1 MDQAL
6 RLIRVDIMDLPV
18 NNLDEDGNNGGIEGE
33 DGMGRDMNGTDVVR
47 REGRAKGSW
56 EDSLNDLE
64 RVQGVMARV
73 RSANMLGETAKLE
86 VRRLSKHCT
95 CCIRRPLLCG
105 SILTALEARGSPPQ
119 QATHLHL
126 DIFGLPRPRP
136 GWVRAPTEDMLP
148 LTTLTF
154 RCS

>member
-18 NNLDEDGNNGGIEGE
+18 DNLDEDGNNGGIEGE
-33 DGMGRDMNGTDVVR
+33 DGMGRDKNGTDFAR

-56 EDSLNDLE
+56 EDSLNDPE
-64 RVQGVMARV
+64 REQGVMARV

-95 CCIRRPLLCG
+95 CYIRRPLLCG

-136 GWVRAPTEDMLP
+136 GWVRAPTEDMLR

>member
-18 NNLDEDGNNGGIEGE
+18 DNLDEDGNNGGIEGE

-86 VRRLSKHCT
+86 VRRL
-95 CCIRRPLLCG
+95 
-105 SILTALEARGSPPQ
+105 
-119 QATHLHL
+119 
-126 DIFGLPRPRP
+126 
-136 GWVRAPTEDMLP
+136 
-148 LTTLTF
+148 
-154 RCS
+154 